1 MDLNQ
6 HLAEAREKI
15 LEEAKKRAK
24 MIVEEAEREAEIIV
38 KKAEEEWRRRALEEE
53 NKILEEAKKEAAL
66 RISEAQRL
74 SRLKISQEM
83 SSIIEELFKQ
93 AENELNH
100 LNPFEIEKS
109 LENLLMESLKYV
121 DKPRK
126 IFVSGRDVETMRK
139 ILSKLG
145 MESVEVAPADIK
157 GGLILESESG
167 ITVDNSYE
175 SRLMLA
181 KRALIPIIR
190 KSLWG

>member
-38 KKAEEEWRRRALEEE
+38 EKAEEEWRRRALEEE
-53 NKILEEAKKEAAL
+53 NKILEEAEKEAAL

-126 IFVSGRDVETMRK
+126 IYVSTGDVETMRK